1 LLDRTDAGTEA
12 IPGVQKG
19 VIPCNWKFAAEQFSS
34 DAYHAVTTSHL
45 SGILAGLPD
54 GVELA
59 DIAPPTVGKQY
70 RAPWG
75 GHGTGFFIGEP
86 NLLLTIMGPKITS
99 YRSAASRVGQE
110 CVST

>member
-1 LLDRTDAGTEA
+1 MDHMLDRTEAGTEA
-12 IPGVQKG
+12 IPGVQKW

-45 SGILAGLPD
+45 SGILAGLPA

-75 GHGTGFFIGEP
+75 GHGPRSEEH
-86 NLLLTIMGPKITS
+86 TS
-99 YRSAASRVGQE
+99 ELQSLMRISYADFSLKKKKH
-110 CVST
+110 TNT

>member
-1 LLDRTDAGTEA
+1 MTAYEMRIIDWSSDVCSSDLYLGEAKFYMDHMLDRTEAGTEA
-12 IPGVQKG
+12 IPGVQKW

-59 DIAPPTVGKQY
+59 DIAPPTDRK
-70 RAPWG
+70 
-75 GHGTGFFIGEP
+75 
-86 NLLLTIMGPKITS
+86 
-99 YRSAASRVGQE
+99 RV
-110 CVST
+110 V